1 MEVWF
6 LLVTAF
12 SLLRTLETASPSVD
26 NSPPQ
31 IHHGWNY
38 PPDHNEEEI
47 RNKVHNW
54 NENSGTNIWEHS
66 GLKEGD
72 IMEQAHTKGRNV
84 VKSRKINWPHGI
96 IPFILQPG
104 MNSGEKK
111 AVQRGMEWV
120 MERSCI
126 KFRPYRSGDKD
137 YVHLMYNLTGC
148 WGYVGRQGGGQV
160 ISLQRHACFIPGS
173 VAHELLH
180 ATGFHHEQSA
190 PNRDEYVFI
199 NYTNV
204 EKGKKHQF
212 QKYSSNVV
220 TDYGV
225 GYDYDSLM
233 HYSRKAFSKNGQDTI
248 IPYQPGVEI
257 GQKSHI
263 SEKDYEKLNFKYCNK
278 TVEEM
283 EHEEHTTQSIRPTS
297 GPRPGTVVKPD
308 SSGPNNNRPGGNSNR
323 PNGGSGG
330 NRPGGNRPESS
341 GGRPGSGG
349 NRPENSGSRPGGNRP
364 GSGGNRPEN
373 SGGRPGGNR
382 PGSGGN
388 RPENS
393 GGRPG
398 GNRPE
403 NNRPGNGGN
412 RPGGNRPEN
421 SGGRPGGRPPPTRR
435 PN

>member
-12 SLLRTLETASPSVD
+12 SLLRSLETASPVVD

-120 MERSCI
+120 MQRSCI

-190 PNRDEYVFI
+190 PNRDDYVFI
-199 NYTNV
+199 NYTNI

-233 HYSRKAFSKNGQDTI
+233 HYSRKAFSKNGQDTV

-283 EHEEHTTQSIRPTS
+283 EHEEQTTQSIRPTS
-297 GPRPGTVVKPD
+297 GPRPGTVEGTDLVEIDLVEIDLVEIDLVEIDLVVIDLVETVPKAAEEDLAQEEIALRTVVAGQVETDLKIIDLAREEIALRTVAAGQGETDLVETVPRTAEAGLAD
-308 SSGPNNNRPGGNSNR
+308 RLCQL
-323 PNGGSGG
+323 
-330 NRPGGNRPESS
+330 
-341 GGRPGSGG
+341 
-349 NRPENSGSRPGGNRP
+349 
-364 GSGGNRPEN
+364 
-373 SGGRPGGNR
+373 
-382 PGSGGN
+382 
-388 RPENS
+388 
-393 GGRPG
+393 
-398 GNRPE
+398 
-403 NNRPGNGGN
+403 
-412 RPGGNRPEN
+412 
-421 SGGRPGGRPPPTRR
+421 RR